1 MLLGQ
6 KMTTV
11 DLSIP
16 SRILI
21 QSIRRVAELRNAVQG
36 AREISGIV
44 GGRMVRVVDDE
55 GMS

>member
-1 MLLGQ
+1 
-6 KMTTV
+6 MTTV

-36 AREISGIV
+36 AREISGAV